1 MSVAIDP
8 VCGME
13 VPIGPDALTSTVD
26 PRRLANAGQPGRH
39 RGVAETWADGA
50 PAERFWFCGRGCL
63 LDFGDE
69 PERYLDAAFAP
80 SGM

>member
-1 MSVAIDP
+1 MMAIDP

-13 VPIGPDALTSTVD
+13 VAVEPAALTSTVLVTD
-26 PRRLANAGQPGRH
+26 LVNAAAPGRH
-39 RGVAETWADGA
+39 VGAVDPAETGV
-50 PAERFWFCGRGCL
+50 ERFWFCGRGCM

-69 PERYLDAAFAP
+69 PSRYLDPAFTP